1 MKRQAGVVMILV
13 IVFGSVLLLLGITL
27 HQYAV
32 RQEANIQH
40 ITSGEVAHFLAESGL
55 SVSIRSVR
63 DALASA
69 GIGGDAGNV
78 ELNRLLTRPGPL
90 SDTSLMPLLKDTWN
104 QDLRGFAAEVD
115 RSAKIGVEVWLREFG
130 PTETDPAVW
139 ADPCAKSGYLSIEA
153 TGEYKG
159 VRRTLA
165 VKRRVHVSNILPPV
179 VSKFTLHVADASR
192 GQEGRYNIIRNDY
205 AGGVTDGP
213 KPFTCLNHDTPESPL
228 EPKSL
233 AEALSANVPPDAWKH
248 RGWIYL
254 GGRRVRLQ
262 ITSGAGAMGEIF
274 HFYDVSNVNMFQAVR
289 FRTPAAQLPEIFS
302 SPAELPVDKDPQRQI
317 SYALG
322 HGFVIEGFH
331 DRSNR
336 ADHDAMYQGNVLSS
350 KEKAAYGAQS
360 SQLHIFGEARKG
372 FQSRTKVVGNVHAA
386 FPRFANIDVTPED
399 PDVARQ
405 FSALRPPPMYLLPS
419 MAESDFDPG
428 RIISDVLGRKTG
440 GPVLVAALL
449 CPDYRRYAPLM
460 SGIVEIPYAKLYNT
474 MQDVIENVNP
484 RQYPSGQTILDADDG
499 GTIELTRDA
508 ALLYRGRAEA
518 PHAADV
524 MQKRARREFGSI
536 AEFWK
541 ACLDEK
547 TGMLHINDLVRIRN
561 DEKLTFAL
569 PPAGKNPPLKVS
581 GGGLVVLDEGN
592 VALRGVQMTEPG
604 DALTIVAVNGSTVS
618 VENTLPNHV
627 NILAPRA
634 DLTAQARIDLT
645 GTVAVGNLPPD
656 PRSAGGVLRYRQMQD
671 PTQTGYQA
679 FYKIHIDERDSV
691 WHE

>member
-1 MKRQAGVVMILV
+1 MILV
-13 IVFGSVLLLLGITL
+13 IVFGGILLLLGITL

-63 DALASA
+63 DALKAAGIDGDTKSA
-69 GIGGDAGNV
+69 G
-78 ELNRLLTRPGPL
+78 LTRLLTQSAPL
-90 SDTSLMPLLKDTWN
+90 PDTPLMPLLKDTWN
-104 QDLRGFAAEVD
+104 EDLRGFAAEVD
-115 RSAKIGVEVWLREFG
+115 RSAKIGIEVWLREFE

-139 ADPCAKSGYLSIEA
+139 VDPCAKSGYLSIES

-165 VKRRVHVSNILPPV
+165 IKRRVYVSNILPPV
-179 VSKFTLHVADASR
+179 VSKFTLHVGDAER

-213 KPFTCLNHDTPESPL
+213 KPLVCLNHDTPESPL

-233 AEALSANVPPDAWKH
+233 AEALSANTPADVWKS
-248 RGWIYL
+248 RGWLYL

-274 HFYDVSNVNMFQAVR
+274 HFYDVSTVNMFQAVR
-289 FRTPAAQLPEIFS
+289 FRTPVSQLPEIFS
-302 SPAELPVDKDPQRQI
+302 HPAELPVDKDPQRQI
-317 SYALG
+317 SYTFG

-331 DRSNR
+331 DRSSR
-336 ADHDAMYQGNVLSS
+336 ADRDAMYQGNILSS

-360 SQLHIFGEARKG
+360 SQLHVFGEARKG
-372 FQSRTKVVGNVHAA
+372 FQSRTKVVGNVYAA

-399 PDVARQ
+399 ADVARQ

-419 MAESDFDPG
+419 MTESDFEPG
-428 RIISDVLGRKTG
+428 RMITDILGRKTG
-440 GPVLVAALL
+440 GPILVAALL
-449 CPDYRRYAPLM
+449 CSDYKQYAPLM
-460 SGIVEIPYAKLYNT
+460 SGIVELPYAMLYNT
-474 MQDVIENVNP
+474 MQDILENANP
-484 RQYPSGQTILDADDG
+484 RQYPSARTILDADDG
-499 GTIELTRDA
+499 GTIELMRDTV
-508 ALLYRGRAEA
+508 LLYRGRAEA
-518 PHAADV
+518 PHAAEV
-524 MQKRARREFGSI
+524 MRKRARREFGSI
-536 AEFWK
+536 TEFWK
-541 ACLDEK
+541 AYLDEK
-547 TGMLHINDLVRIRN
+547 TGTLHINDLVRIRN

-569 PPAGKNPPLKVS
+569 PPAGRNPPLKVS

-592 VALRGVQMTEPG
+592 IALRGVQMAVSG

-618 VENTLPNHV
+618 VENSLPNHV
-627 NILAPRA
+627 NILAPKA
-634 DLTAQARIDLT
+634 DLAGQARIDLT
-645 GTVAVGNLPPD
+645 GTVAVANLPPD
-656 PRSAGGVLRYRQMQD
+656 PRSAGGAIRYRQIQD
-671 PTQTGYQA
+671 PTQAGYQA
-679 FYKIHIDERDSV
+679 FYKIHVDDRDSV

>member
-1 MKRQAGVVMILV
+1 MKRHAGVVMILV

-32 RQEANIQH
+32 RQEANIHH

-63 DALASA
+63 DALKAA
-69 GIGGDAGNV
+69 GIGGNTGSV
-78 ELNRLLTRPGPL
+78 ELNSLLTRPAPL
-90 SDTSLMPLLKDTWN
+90 PDTSLMPLLKDTWN
-104 QDLRGFAAEVD
+104 EDLRDFATEVD

-139 ADPCAKSGYLSIEA
+139 ADPCAKSGYLSIES
-153 TGEYKG
+153 TGEYRG

-165 VKRRVHVSNILPPV
+165 IKRRVYVSNILPPV
-179 VSKFTLHVADASR
+179 VSKFTLHVADAAR

-213 KPFTCLNHDTPESPL
+213 KPVICLNHDTPESPL

-233 AEALSANVPPDAWKH
+233 AEALSANTPPDAWKH

-254 GGRRVRLQ
+254 GGRQVRLQ

-274 HFYDVSNVNMFQAVR
+274 HFYDVSNVNLFQAIR
-289 FRTPAAQLPEIFS
+289 FRTPAAQLPEFFS
-302 SPAELPVDKDPQRQI
+302 HPAELPVDKDPQRQS
-317 SYALG
+317 SYMLG

-331 DRSNR
+331 DRSSR
-336 ADHDAMYQGNVLSS
+336 ADHDAMYQGNILSS
-350 KEKAAYGAQS
+350 KEQAAYGAQS

-372 FQSRTKVVGNVHAA
+372 FQSRTKVVGNVRAA
-386 FPRFANIDVTPED
+386 FPRFANIDITPQDTEL
-399 PDVARQ
+399 ARQ
-405 FSALRPPPMYLLPS
+405 FSSLRPPPMYLLPA
-419 MAESDFDPG
+419 MAEGDFDPG
-428 RIISDVLGRKTG
+428 RLLTDILGRKTG

-449 CPDYRRYAPLM
+449 CSDYKQYASLM
-460 SGIVEIPYAKLYNT
+460 SGIVEIQYAKLYNT
-474 MQDVIENVNP
+474 MQDVLENVHP

-499 GTIELTRDA
+499 GTIELMRDT

-518 PHAADV
+518 PHATEV
-524 MQKRARREFGSI
+524 MRKRAQCEFGSI

-561 DEKLTFAL
+561 DEKITFTL
-569 PPAGKNPPLKVS
+569 PPAGRNPPLKVS
-581 GGGLVVLDEGN
+581 GGGLIVLDEGG
-592 VALRGVQMTEPG
+592 VALRGVQIAVPD

-627 NILAPRA
+627 NILAPKA

-645 GTVAVGNLPPD
+645 GTVAVGNFPPD
-656 PRSAGGVLRYRQMQD
+656 PRSAGGVIRYRQIQD
-671 PTQTGYQA
+671 PTQAGYQA
-679 FYKIHIDERDSV
+679 FYKIHIDDRDSV